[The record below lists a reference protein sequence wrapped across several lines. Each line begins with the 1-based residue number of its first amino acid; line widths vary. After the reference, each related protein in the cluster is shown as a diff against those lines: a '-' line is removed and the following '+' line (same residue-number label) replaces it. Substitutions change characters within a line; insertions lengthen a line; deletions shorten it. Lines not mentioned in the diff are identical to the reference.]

1 MGHPVTVHHERRL
14 YPVTHG
20 EELIFGRGRN
30 CQIRLAH
37 EPEDTRVSRT
47 AGSFSLLPDSVL
59 IRNLSTSRELYLVAA
74 QTPDR
79 VLEPHSATTSLPHLT
94 FDLVVVGN
102 HGRTYPL
109 RVDASRLTATPAVRR
124 PSRAQAGEKLT
135 APGADD
141 LNLTPARRRLLA
153 ALCRPLL
160 DGKDDPATYRE
171 IAVRLGLNAGHVRNS
186 LREVREMLA
195 GAGVPGMVV
204 AAADASPDLRIA
216 LARWAI
222 RNGVAADSE
231 LVVRE
236 DRHGV

>member
-1 MGHPVTVHHERRL
+1 MGQPVTVHHERRL
-14 YPVTHG
+14 YPITHG
-20 EELIFGRGRN
+20 EELILGRGRN

-47 AGSFSLLPDSVL
+47 AGSFSLLPDAVL
-59 IRNLSTSRELYLVAA
+59 VRNLSATRELYLVAA

-102 HGRTYPL
+102 CGRRYPL
-109 RVDASRLTATPAVRR
+109 RVDASRLTATSTFRH
-124 PSRAQAGEKLT
+124 PSRASTGEKLT
-135 APGADD
+135 TPGIAD

-153 ALCRPLL
+153 ALCGPLL
-160 DGKDDPATYRE
+160 DGKDEPATYRE
-171 IAVRLGLNAGHVRNS
+171 IAVQLGLNAGHVRNS

-195 GAGVPGMVV
+195 DAGVPGMV
-204 AAADASPDLRIA
+204 AATADASPDLRIA

-222 RNGVAADSE
+222 RNEVAADSG
-231 LVVRE
+231 LVLRE
-236 DRHGV
+236 DRHGA